1 MHWRWPGDG
10 GHLRAGLTLVRAG
23 REIALDAIDW
33 PTLVRPGDLV
43 AWGQSCAEPVA
54 LTKSLVES
62 RAAIGGFRA
71 FVGIS
76 NSPNV
81 DPKYTDH
88 VAFSSYCGT
97 GNNQR
102 LGDQLDIL
110 PIHYGKL
117 VAALG
122 REAPVVLLSLACGCD
137 ADHFSYGAAGDYL
150 GDLVH
155 RARLVI
161 AEVSDRVPRT
171 GSGADLRRD
180 QLDIVV
186 RSSSIPPEATAAR
199 IGPTEEAVAAQVAG
213 LIEDGSTLQIGLG
226 AIPAAV
232 LRALSG
238 HRDLGIHS
246 GLIGDEV
253 ADLAEAGVISNARK
267 TVDRGL
273 SVAGLLVGGPR
284 LMRWADHN
292 PTLALRPTSY
302 THDHSVLASIDRL
315 VAINSAIEVDLSGQV
330 NAEVAAGRYVGAVG
344 GAGAF
349 LRGALESRGGLPIV
363 ALPATAGAN
372 SRIVAQLSGPVST
385 ARADVGLV
393 VTEHGVA
400 DLRGL
405 SLRAR
410 REKMLMLADPAHRG
424 ALEAGLVSSRDSP

>member
-1 MHWRWPGDG
+1 MHWRRPGDG
-10 GHLRAGLTLVRAG
+10 CDFRAGLTLVREG
-23 REIALDAIDW
+23 RETTLEAIDW
-33 PTLVRPGDLV
+33 ATLVRPGDLV

-54 LTKSLVES
+54 LTASLIES

-71 FVGIS
+71 FVGIG

-97 GNNQR
+97 GNNRR
-102 LGDQLDIL
+102 LGDKLEIL

-117 VAALG
+117 AAVLG
-122 REAPVVLLSLACGCD
+122 REAPVVLLSLACGRD

-161 AEVSDRVPRT
+161 AEVSEKAPRT
-171 GSGADLRRD
+171 GSGADVRRD
-180 QLDIVV
+180 QIDLLV
-186 RSSSIPPEATAAR
+186 RSSSVPPEPVAAR
-199 IGPTEEAVAAQVAG
+199 IGTTEQAVAAQVAG

-253 ADLAEAGVISNARK
+253 AELAEIGAITNTRK
-267 TVDRGL
+267 TVDRGR

-292 PTLALRPTSY
+292 STLELRPTSY

-315 VAINSAIEVDLSGQV
+315 VAINSAIEVDLTGQV
-330 NAEVAAGRYVGAVG
+330 NAEVAVGRYVGAVG

-349 LRGALESRGGLPIV
+349 LRGALESRGGLPII
-363 ALPATAGAN
+363 ALPATAGAM
-372 SRIVAQLSGPVST
+372 SRIVVQLSGPVST

-393 VTEHGVA
+393 VTEYGVA

-405 SLRAR
+405 SLRVR
-410 REKMLMLADPAHRG
+410 REKMLMLSDPAHRG
-424 ALEAGLVSSRDSP
+424 ALEAGLVTSRDSP

>member
-1 MHWRWPGDG
+1 V
-10 GHLRAGLTLVRAG
+10 VREG

-33 PTLVRPGDLV
+33 AALVRPGDLV

-54 LTKSLVES
+54 LTASLLEA

-88 VAFSSYCGT
+88 VSFSSYCGT

-102 LGDQLDIL
+102 LGDKLEIL
-110 PIHYGKL
+110 PIHYAKL
-117 VAALG
+117 AKTLG
-122 REAPVVLLSLACGCD
+122 EAAPVVLLSLACGCD
-137 ADHFSYGAAGDYL
+137 ANHFSYGAAGDYL
-150 GDLVH
+150 GDLVN

-161 AEVSDRVPRT
+161 AEVSERAPRT
-171 GSGADLRRD
+171 GAGANLRRD
-180 QLDIVV
+180 QIDLVV
-186 RSSSIPPEATAAR
+186 RSNSVPPEAGPAR
-199 IGPTEEAVAAQVAG
+199 IGKTEQAVAAQVAG

-238 HRDLGIHS
+238 HHDLGIHS

-253 ADLAEAGVISNARK
+253 AELAEIGAITNTRK

-273 SVAGLLVGGPR
+273 TVAGLLVGGPR
-284 LMRWADHN
+284 LIRWADHN
-292 PTLALRPTSY
+292 STLALRPASY
-302 THDHSVLASIDRL
+302 THDSSVLASIDRL
-315 VAINSAIEVDLSGQV
+315 VAVNSAIEIDLSGQV

-349 LRGALESRGGLPIV
+349 LRGALESRGGLPII

-372 SRIVAQLSGPVST
+372 SRIVVQLSGPVST

-410 REKMLMLADPAHRG
+410 REKMLMVAEPAHRG
-424 ALEAGLVSSRDSP
+424 VLEAGLVSSRGSP

>member
-1 MHWRWPGDG
+1 MIRE
-10 GHLRAGLTLVRAG
+10 G
-23 REIALDAIDW
+23 RETTLEAIDW
-33 PTLVRPGDLV
+33 ARLVRPGDLV

-180 QLDIVV
+180 QIDLVV
-186 RSSSIPPEATAAR
+186 RSSSVPPEPVAAR
-199 IGPTEEAVAAQVAG
+199 IGTTEQAVAAQVAG
-213 LIEDGSTLQIGLG
+213 LIENGSTLQIGLG

-302 THDHSVLASIDRL
+302 THDHSVLASIDLL
-315 VAINSAIEVDLSGQV
+315 VA
-330 NAEVAAGRYVGAVG
+330 
-344 GAGAF
+344 
-349 LRGALESRGGLPIV
+349 
-363 ALPATAGAN
+363 
-372 SRIVAQLSGPVST
+372 VST

-410 REKMLMLADPAHRG
+410 REKMLSIADPAHCS
-424 ALEAGLVSSRDSP
+424 ALDAGLFSSRDRQ

>member
-1 MHWRWPGDG
+1 V
-10 GHLRAGLTLVRAG
+10 VREG
-23 REIALDAIDW
+23 RETTLEAIDW
-33 PTLVRPGDLV
+33 ARLVRPGDLV

-76 NSPNV
+76 NSPKV

-117 VAALG
+117 AAALG
-122 REAPVVLLSLACGCD
+122 REAPVVLLSLACGRD

-161 AEVSDRVPRT
+161 AEVSNRAPRT

-180 QLDIVV
+180 QIDLVV
-186 RSSSIPPEATAAR
+186 RSNSMPPQPVAAR
-199 IGPTEEAVAAQVAG
+199 IGTTEQAVAAQVAG
-213 LIEDGSTLQIGLG
+213 LIENGSTLQIGLG

-232 LRALSG
+232 LRALFG

-253 ADLAEAGVISNARK
+253 AELTEIGAITNTRK
-267 TVDRGL
+267 SVDRGL
-273 SVAGLLVGGPR
+273 SVGGLLVGGPR

-302 THDHSVLASIDRL
+302 THDHSVLASIDLL
-315 VAINSAIEVDLSGQV
+315 VAVNSAIEVDLSGQV

-349 LRGALESRGGLPIV
+349 LRGALESRGGLAII

-372 SRIVAQLSGPVST
+372 SRIVAQLAGPVST

-410 REKMLMLADPAHRG
+410 REKMLSIADPAHRS
-424 ALEAGLVSSRDSP
+424 ALDAGLFSSRDRQ